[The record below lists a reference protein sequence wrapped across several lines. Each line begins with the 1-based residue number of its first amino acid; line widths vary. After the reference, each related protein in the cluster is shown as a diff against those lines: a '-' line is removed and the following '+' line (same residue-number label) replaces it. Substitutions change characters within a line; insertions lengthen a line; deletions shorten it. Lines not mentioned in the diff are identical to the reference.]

1 MTGPGGAIQ
10 DGRGP
15 TVPRRRPPRLRRAA
29 QVGVGLALAAGLLIW
44 GLPHFAKTSW
54 SEVFEVLASV
64 PFTTAAGLLSLV
76 LVGLY
81 CYTFTLTASL
91 RGLRHYQALIVN
103 VCGSSI
109 GNLLP
114 GGGAAGLAATYSI
127 CRTWGFSRRDIST
140 MAIVTGVWNVLA
152 RVALP
157 VVAILGLT
165 WGAENVPPALRDAA
179 VAASISGLGLLAAF
193 VAILVSERAAL
204 AIGRAIDR
212 VLRPLTRRRSE
223 SRTMSV
229 RALVIDLRA
238 RISDIVRT
246 GWLQMTLGLAGFFAV
261 YFVLFALCLRI
272 TGVEMFYGQVFA
284 AYAIGRLLTAVGVT
298 PGGLGVTETAT
309 AAALV
314 AWGANP
320 AEATAAVVLFSVYTH
335 LMEVPLGALG
345 WVAWTLSPKAVPVD
359 EAGPAGEG
367 SNPRGGG
374 PAASEPGLPQRRP
387 D

>member
-1 MTGPGGAIQ
+1 
-10 DGRGP
+10 
-15 TVPRRRPPRLRRAA
+15 VPAPAADRRSRAVRVA
-29 QVGVGLALAAGLLIW
+29 QVVVGLGLAAALLVW

-54 SEVFEVLASV
+54 SEVFDVLVSV
-64 PFTTAAGLLSLV
+64 PPATAAGLMGMV

-81 CYTFTLTASL
+81 CYTFTLTAAMP
-91 RGLRHYQALIVN
+91 GLRHYQALIAN
-103 VCGSSI
+103 VAGSAV

-127 CRTWGFSRRDIST
+127 CRSWGFSRRDIST

-165 WGAENVPPALRDAA
+165 WGAEGVPPALRDAA
-179 VAASISGLGLLAAF
+179 IAASISGLALLGVF
-193 VAILVSERAAL
+193 VAILVSENAAL
-204 AIGRAIDR
+204 MVGRAIDR
-212 VLRPLTRRRSE
+212 VLRPLTRRGRGG
-223 SRTMSV
+223 RAMSV
-229 RALVIDLRA
+229 RALVSDLRH
-238 RISDIVRT
+238 RINDVVRT
-246 GWLQMTLGLAGFFAV
+246 GWLKMTLGLAGFFAV
-261 YFVLFALCLRI
+261 YFVLFLLCLKI

-314 AWGANP
+314 AWGAEP
-320 AEATAAVVLFSVYTH
+320 AAATAAVVLFSVYTH

-345 WVAWTLSPKAVPVD
+345 WVAWTLSPKATPVED
-359 EAGPAGEG
+359 RPRDVPAGQR
-367 SNPRGGG
+367 P
-374 PAASEPGLPQRRP
+374 EPGRGTRPEPGRGTRP
-387 D
+387 DSASGLGSGS